1 MKSWGINFLRLPLG
15 YWNVVDMNGN
25 PNAPSADA
33 ERMGNLNTIMPSHE
47 SYRPYIDKVF
57 QYAKEN
63 DIYVMLDL
71 HAAPGNQN
79 GDSHGGCTVEYP
91 YWDTDWNKYWTY
103 EAINALAEI
112 CNANTNCY
120 GLEALNEPGW

>member
-33 ERMGNLNTIMPSHE
+33 VRMGNLNTIMPSHE

-57 QYAKEN
+57 
-63 DIYVMLDL
+63 
-71 HAAPGNQN
+71 
-79 GDSHGGCTVEYP
+79 
-91 YWDTDWNKYWTY
+91 
-103 EAINALAEI
+103 
-112 CNANTNCY
+112 
-120 GLEALNEPGW
+120 